1 MKALVDC
8 QEGHMFCRYGLID
21 RIVQPQ
27 DAVAMDEKNYE
38 AVLQK
43 SQAQQR
49 GGSRQPE
56 GAEAG
61 Y

>member
-1 MKALVDC
+1 M
-8 QEGHMFCRYGLID
+8 CRYGLID

-27 DAVAMDEKNYE
+27 DAVAMEEKNYE
-38 AVLQK
+38 AMLAKAQ
-43 SQAQQR
+43 SQSR
-49 GGSRQPE
+49 GSRRAAPE

>member
-1 MKALVDC
+1 MQHCADV
-8 QEGHMFCRYGLID
+8 GAFCRYGLID

-27 DAVAMDEKNYE
+27 DSVAMEEKNYE
-38 AVLQK
+38 AMLAK
-43 SQAQQR
+43 AQAQQR
-49 GGSRQPE
+49 GSRRAPE

>member
-1 MKALVDC
+1 MGA
-8 QEGHMFCRYGLID
+8 FCRYGLID

-27 DAVAMDEKNYE
+27 DSVAMEEKNYE
-38 AVLQK
+38 AMLAK
-43 SQAQQR
+43 AQAQQR
-49 GGSRQPE
+49 GSRRAPE

>member
-1 MKALVDC
+1 M
-8 QEGHMFCRYGLID
+8 D

-27 DAVAMDEKNYE
+27 DSVAMEEKNYE
-38 AVLQK
+38 AMLQRA
-43 SQAQQR
+43 QAEQR
-49 GGSRQPE
+49 GGNRFGRQPE